1 MQSPIGSYVK
11 QMNSKR
17 MLLRQSQKVEYEL
30 SIRQFK
36 ESVLIVLDFLMA

>member
-30 SIRQFK
+30 SIREFK